1 MYLAILKKDLKRK
14 KTMNIILLIFVTL
27 AATFIASSA
36 NNLITVSGALDSY
49 FDKAGVPDYWF
60 ASMIGSDIEKFKEMA
75 EENGYNYNV
84 SRLIQVDPANMTS
97 EGEKIEYTNIMN
109 LSSLGGIKIFDK
121 DNIEITHVNDGEIYL
136 TGILFHSEENN
147 FRVGGKI
154 RIAQNGAEKEFTIK
168 GYTKDVLFGAPMMGI
183 TRCVISENDLKL
195 FDSNNDEV
203 LFSVEVN
210 TKDADYLNKFNKL
223 GLNTVMAVDKAMIK
237 MSYIMDVLIAGIL
250 LAVSFCLILI
260 SMVILRFI
268 INFTVTEEYREI
280 GVMKAIGIKNSAIR
294 ELYII
299 KYLAVSVI
307 GTAIGLG
314 LSFPFGK
321 TLLSGISDKI
331 IVSEEDNFFINI
343 AAAVLACVAVVFFSY
358 FCTRRIRRFSPLD
371 AIRSGETGERFG
383 KKGLLRL
390 SGPHMPNI
398 PTVLF
403 MALNDILSGLK
414 SYASMIIIFV
424 LGTLLVIIPV
434 NTVNTLRSD
443 KLITTFNMIESDHI
457 ISTELLF
464 NPSEDNNAKIE
475 KQFSDLR
482 ERFNEHGI
490 NAEVFQEIM
499 FRSTLSKGDSLTNS
513 ISFQGRGGVTADKYA
528 YLYGTPPQNVNEVA
542 LTYLTAERIGADI
555 GDRVE
560 IKVGEQSDNY
570 IVTAITQSMNNLG
583 EGVRFHQDTELDYN
597 YAAGCF
603 GIQINYEDNPD
614 SSALE
619 ERKELIKTLYPD
631 STVFTPGE
639 YIGYMIGGDIAG
651 QLDNV
656 KTLILSIIIGINVL
670 VAVLMVKSFIVKEK
684 GDIALMKA
692 IGFNSASLTV
702 WQTLRIGIVLIVSVL
717 TGALIS
723 SPLSSLIITP
733 IFRMMGAYSIEYEI
747 RGIEVYIVYPVIVLA
762 ATSLAAFIS
771 AQGLRK
777 ISSAEISNN
786 E

>member
-75 EENGYNYNV
+75 EENGYDYNV

-109 LSSLGGIKIFDK
+109 LSALGGIKIFDK

-358 FCTRRIRRFSPLD
+358 FCTRRIRGFSPLD

-464 NPSEDNNAKIE
+464 NPNEDNNAKIE

-499 FRSTLSKGDSLTNS
+499 FRSTLRKGDSLTNS

-619 ERKELIKTLYPD
+619 ERKELIKTLYPN

-692 IGFNSASLTV
+692 IGFNSAFLTV